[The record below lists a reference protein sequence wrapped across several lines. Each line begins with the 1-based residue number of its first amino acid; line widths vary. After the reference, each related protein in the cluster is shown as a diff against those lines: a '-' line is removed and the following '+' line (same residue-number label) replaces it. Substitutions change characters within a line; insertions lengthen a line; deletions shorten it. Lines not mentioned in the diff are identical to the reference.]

1 MKKKGDLA
9 RQLLAAK
16 EDELKMLG
24 EQLVALK
31 EAEKQ
36 WLEERETASRVLPP
50 SSPVPGPV
58 TGAALAAMTPPGL
71 GSASFENVDL
81 NTPANGRLYGAPTA
95 TTMVG
100 LGGTLRHPPVGENR
114 NAALRLMQS
123 QIALLASENQA
134 LKTRLLGAG
143 TNVVGAVS
151 SADPSLLTSLERE
164 QYMRQAFC
172 ALFRANEGIEM
183 QNLARVMCAILG
195 LNEQQQGEVLAR
207 CETFGAVTMAQSA
220 VTSLGSSLQQQINS
234 LFA

>member
-1 MKKKGDLA
+1 
-9 RQLLAAK
+9 
-16 EDELKMLG
+16 
-24 EQLVALK
+24 
-31 EAEKQ
+31 
-36 WLEERETASRVLPP
+36 
-50 SSPVPGPV
+50 
-58 TGAALAAMTPPGL
+58 
-71 GSASFENVDL
+71 
-81 NTPANGRLYGAPTA
+81 
-95 TTMVG
+95 MVG

-195 LNEQQQGEVLAR
+195 LNDQQQGEVLAR